1 MDRAVVGSGFR
12 KEIEMNCKIKKITA
26 LFLATLTFAVSA
38 INANA
43 ATYQEKLDAA
53 EKEIAA
59 AKSEINSLEKQL
71 KQQAAEKKK
80 NEQAIAELEAEG
92 ELTLAKK
99 NLLDEEMAYL
109 LEEIDITE
117 SIIDKYEIQIT
128 YKKEDI
134 AATEKELAEQR
145 ELFTE
150 HFRND
155 YIQGSTKMKYLE
167 YLFSSGSIGDFISNL
182 SYVASM
188 MNYEKHLVN
197 KMETLIVQLESQQRE
212 LEETLAAQQVYVT
225 ELDTK
230 KDDVEK
236 LTDETIAYMLQIVE
250 DAEKLAEYNKEL
262 EAGTD
267 EIEAEIARLEKER
280 NELVQTKEDIIKE
293 EEARLE
299 AERKAEEERK
309 KAEEEAKRAE
319 EEANK
324 NNGSSSSSSSL
335 KNIKF
340 DDNAAGTW
348 QWPVD
353 YSKFR
358 WTEDYG
364 YRVDPISGKK
374 GSWHGAVDLALS
386 AGSNIYAVDAG
397 VVLIAKRSS
406 SYGNYVVILHDN
418 GMKTLY
424 AHASKLLVSEGDRV
438 AQGKVIALVGSTG
451 YSTGNHLHFVV
462 YNKSGATVHPFDYF
476 PTLSKGLKKYF

>member
-324 NNGSSSSSSSL
+324 NNGSSSSSSSS

>member
-1 MDRAVVGSGFR
+1 
-12 KEIEMNCKIKKITA
+12 MNCKIKKITA

-262 EAGTD
+262 EAGAD

-324 NNGSSSSSSSL
+324 NNGSSSSGSSSSSSSS